1 MRWAMARAKAD
12 LPPADAI
19 LALADPAGRLGI
31 RVTPGARS
39 DGLAIEQG
47 SLSAKVRARPQDGA
61 ANDAVIRL
69 VALALGLAPSRISL
83 LRGATSRDKLLQI
96 AR

>member
-1 MRWAMARAKAD
+1 MARPKAD
-12 LPPADAI
+12 LPPAEAL
-19 LALADPAGRLGI
+19 LALVDPAGRLVI

-39 DGLAIEQG
+39 ERLAIGQG
-47 SLSAKVRARPQDGA
+47 SLSAKVRAHPQDGA

-69 VALALGLAPSRISL
+69 VALALGLAPSRITL
-83 LRGATSRDKLLQI
+83 LRGATSRDKLLLI